1 MSRLPDNAGHLW
13 PFGGIETR
21 FIFPMATVVLLVFS
35 ACTASKNAQQLL
47 IAKDSYCNPGKLAAE
62 FQRTISSNT
71 DSVLGSNTE
80 LKAKYA
86 EQSILIMHA
95 LGIGSDVKRLEGLRQ
110 DTSMEARME
119 VLSLRQQIDNRILL
133 TDSEIDALAAELDC
147 EGERI
152 DQIAGYVD
160 NINSARTARL
170 TVASIVVGAAAAAR
184 GAHINNDD
192 WNKGVSNGA
201 GSLGAGLGLATLNP
215 QGKKVTLFHDRNLLR
230 NVWQQQNRREIGPF
244 VWYML
249 TEKRFS
255 NAGTASLLSNTRQ
268 RWITYQFDGKSET
281 AGRSVNFSSGGT
293 YRAGD
298 LHARAEMI
306 NQLQSV
312 VRSIKQNINFF
323 LRELNR

>member
-1 MSRLPDNAGHLW
+1 MNRR
-13 PFGGIETR
+13 PFRGIETR
-21 FIFPMATVVLLVFS
+21 FIFPVVTIIVLLVFN
-35 ACTASKNAQQLL
+35 ACTVSKNTQQLL
-47 IAKDSYCNPGKLAAE
+47 IAKDSYCDPGKLTAE

-71 DSVLGSNTE
+71 DSVLVSNAE
-80 LKAKYA
+80 LKTKYA

-95 LGIGSDVKRLEGLRQ
+95 LGIGNDVKRLEGLRQ
-110 DTSMEARME
+110 DTSMEARMAA
-119 VLSLRQQIDNRILL
+119 LSLRQRIDGRILL
-133 TDSEIDALAAELDC
+133 ADSEIDALAAELDC

-160 NINSARTARL
+160 NINSARTTRL
-170 TVASIVVGAAAAAR
+170 TVASIVVGAAAAVM
-184 GAHINNDD
+184 GALINNDD
-192 WNKGVSNGA
+192 WNKGVAIGA
-201 GSLGAGLGLATLNP
+201 GTLGAGLGLATLNP

-230 NVWQQQNRREIGPF
+230 NVWQQQNAHEIGPF

-255 NAGTASLLSNTRQ
+255 NAGTTSLLSNTRQ
-268 RWITYQFDGKSET
+268 RWITYQFDGKLEA
-281 AGRSVNFSSGGT
+281 AGRSVNFSNGGI
-293 YRAGD
+293 YKAGD

-323 LRELNR
+323 LRELNP

>member
-1 MSRLPDNAGHLW
+1 MV
-13 PFGGIETR
+13 
-21 FIFPMATVVLLVFS
+21 TVGVLLVFS
-35 ACTASKNAQQLL
+35 ACTASKNTQLL

-80 LKAKYA
+80 LKSKYA

-95 LGIGSDVKRLEGLRQ
+95 LGIGSYVKRLEGLRQ
-110 DTSMEARME
+110 DTSMEARMAA
-119 VLSLRQQIDNRILL
+119 LSLRQQIDNRILL
-133 TDSEIDALAAELDC
+133 ADSEIDALAAELDC

-160 NINSARTARL
+160 NINSARTTRL
-170 TVASIVVGAAAAAR
+170 TVASIVVGAAAAAM
-184 GAHINNDD
+184 GALINNDD
-192 WNKGVSNGA
+192 WNKGVAIGA
-201 GSLGAGLGLATLNP
+201 GALGAGLGLATLNP

-230 NVWQQQNRREIGPF
+230 NVWQQQNGHEVGPF

-281 AGRSVNFSSGGT
+281 AGRSVNFSSGGI